1 MPARICAEPQTA
13 WQSVTCF
20 FGISEG
26 VHSYQD
32 LLGLIALGIAALTI
46 GYNLVQGWNAFLLV
60 RRMNPGAKRGSALAS
75 LLTVLE
81 IALRHPLSL
90 LLSIFRASWNLFV
103 RMRMRVEHEI
113 FDPRP
118 EWEWP
123 PSTSDD
129 DLSLLGYWR
138 AFGTFLA
145 ERWRWHWRMAWIG
158 KRQAIEIGTA
168 SEVNEAS
175 VAISRYFKTI
185 KTLRFADRDE
195 LCFVCPVEVSSG
207 FIAPLHL
214 LTGLLAQYEEKWE
227 GIIREFEVQTGRWDD
242 IPLIEGHAESDRMHP
257 RDFRELQS
265 FIYHCWLLWG
275 PSIPI
280 CKPSCGNWA
289 GAYVSIQYG
298 FGDENNSIEIVG
310 DREALTKA
318 VLGMLDQYFPG
329 FRGMAFPAS
338 VRGVLQYSTTAQ
350 RDNSNI
356 PPLIAASWGGTQ
368 DARPILFYSEAQ
380 AGDAVAGRRSGSDAV
395 VGQIKPDSDMAKRGA
410 GISCYYSAYLWAMF
424 VVLRQDKNGDWW
436 PLDSN
441 ETGNRRSSTEPWQAT
456 IPFFEHG
463 NIADAES
470 CAFAKQV
477 LAEKI
482 LGALAQFVRSWD
494 VGTYPLRFAYAAA
507 IDDACCGNELQFP
520 RLIGGET
527 VKERIVGRLKD
538 LPPGSTLRRLDDEKI
553 ILFDYFDARPHHHPH
568 SACALPGQV
577 SAYYDQLAR
586 MAQSDSASRK
596 SAGVA
601 PSVETEDETPESAA
615 SKGPGSSKATSV
627 PA

>member
-1 MPARICAEPQTA
+1 MPARICEEPNTA
-13 WQSVTCF
+13 WQSITCF

-26 VHSYQD
+26 VQNYQD
-32 LLGLIALGIAALTI
+32 LLGLIALIVAALTI
-46 GYNLVQGWNAFLLV
+46 GYNLWQGWNAFLLV
-60 RRMNPGAKRGSALAS
+60 RRMNPGRKRGSVLAS

-81 IALRHPLSL
+81 IALRHPVGV
-90 LLSIFRASWNLFV
+90 LLSIFRSSWNLFV

-123 PSTSDD
+123 PSGPDP
-129 DLSLLGYWR
+129 DLSLPGYWR
-138 AFGTFLA
+138 AFGRFLA
-145 ERWRWHWRMAWIG
+145 ERRQWHWKMAWIS
-158 KRQAIEIGTA
+158 KRQTITVGTA
-168 SEVNEAS
+168 SEVAEAFE
-175 VAISRYFKTI
+175 ALGRYFKVI

-195 LCFVCPVEVSSG
+195 LCFVCPFEVSSG

-214 LTGLLAQYEEKWE
+214 LTGLLAQYEEKWD
-227 GIIREFEVQTGRWDD
+227 GIIREFGIQTGRWDD
-242 IPLIEGHAESDRMHP
+242 IPLIDDPAASERMHP

-280 CKPSCGNWA
+280 CKPSCGHWA

-310 DREALTKA
+310 DREALTRA
-318 VLGMLDQYFPG
+318 VHGMLDQYFPD
-329 FRGMAFPAS
+329 FKGMAFPAS

-350 RDNSNI
+350 RDDSNI
-356 PPLIAASWGGTQ
+356 PPLIAASWGGNQ
-368 DARPILFYSEAQ
+368 DPRPVLFYSEAQ
-380 AGDAVAGRRSGSDAV
+380 AGDAVVGRRSGSDAL
-395 VGQIKPDSDMAKRGA
+395 VGQIKPDRDMAKRGA

-424 VVLRQDKNGDWW
+424 VVLRQDANGDWW
-436 PLDSN
+436 PLGSKGSDDPK
-441 ETGNRRSSTEPWQAT
+441 SSVEPWQAT

-482 LGALAQFVRSWD
+482 VGALAQFVCSWE
-494 VGTYPLRFAYAAA
+494 VGAYPLRFAYCAA

-520 RLIGGET
+520 RLVGGAT
-527 VKERIVGRLKD
+527 VKERILSRLND
-538 LPPGSTLRRLDDEKI
+538 SSGDRMLRRLVDEKI
-553 ILFDYFDARPHHHPH
+553 ILFDYFDARPRHHPH

-577 SAYYDQLAR
+577 SAYYEELER
-586 MAQSDSASRK
+586 KAQSDSASRK
-596 SAGVA
+596 SAGAA
-601 PSVETEDETPESAA
+601 PSVETEDEMPESAE
-615 SKGPGSSKATSV
+615 SKGRGSSNATSV